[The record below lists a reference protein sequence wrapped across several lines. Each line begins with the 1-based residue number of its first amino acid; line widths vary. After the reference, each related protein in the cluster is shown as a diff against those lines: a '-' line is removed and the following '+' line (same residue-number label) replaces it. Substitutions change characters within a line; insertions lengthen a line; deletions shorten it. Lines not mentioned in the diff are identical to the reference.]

1 MTHERQRGRGSPS
14 TLTLLEYSFII
25 VTISRTPP
33 ALEPLNPQLHQ
44 YQLAYKEKKH
54 YIGIEASKGLY
65 TYTKPVLLKEENW
78 KYLRGITT
86 VEHIYRT
93 HSRRVLD
100 EREGLPVINICL
112 IETCKSFCWS
122 WFFY

>member
-54 YIGIEASKGLY
+54 YIGIEARKGLIHLY
-65 TYTKPVLLKEENW
+65 KTCA
-78 KYLRGITT
+78 
-86 VEHIYRT
+86 VE
-93 HSRRVLD
+93 RRKL
-100 EREGLPVINICL
+100 EISTRH
-112 IETCKSFCWS
+112 
-122 WFFY
+122 